1 MTRRLIDRNPITGES
16 VWYQYNAAEEQA
28 TITHEQ
34 DIAALLDANK
44 AAANDEE
51 KTRRGIKNDWWKYA
65 TIPNVVQIEWKQ
77 KFGVD
82 VFNRDHQKA
91 VFKLL
96 NSPDYRYL
104 KTTTKT
110 HGG

>member
-1 MTRRLIDRNPITGES
+1 MRRLIDRNPLTGEE
-16 VWYQYNAAEEQA
+16 VWYQFDPSTEQA

-34 DIAALLDANK
+34 SVAGMIDKNIT
-44 AAANDEE
+44 AANDED

-65 TIPNVVQIEWKQ
+65 SVPNVVQIEWRQ
-77 KFGVD
+77 KYGVD
-82 VFNRDHQKA
+82 MFNRDHQKA

-104 KTTTKT
+104 KCTTKT

>member
-1 MTRRLIDRNPITGES
+1 MIDNNPSAGES
-16 VWYQYNAAEEQA
+16 VGYQYNAAEEQA

-34 DIAALLDANK
+34 DISLLLDANK
-44 AAANDEE
+44 AAANDDD

-104 KTTTKT
+104 KCTTKT